1 MRHLASSRAG
11 TEYIKSP
18 EMLTVANASSKERAN
33 FDRRKK
39 VGANKASDVWGAA
52 CVLYELL
59 TGEYLFY
66 DEDWIRF
73 FIRVTGA
80 SAEELIPP
88 ERLVPLQQLRGGK
101 HLIEFFRNALISDPL
116 RRPSMHD
123 IAQRWQA
130 VASAIAKQPEEAEVP
145 AAPASTA
152 PLPAAAAAAAAC
164 GNAGR
169 EGGKG
174 KHTWRSSSMQMS
186 GTSSTLR
193 SSSSSSSLH
202 CPPRVEELSAQRVL
216 RDPSRAS
223 ALLLHESMT
232 ATEVDREIQGKSAVS
247 VGMGSCNSSCGHIL
261 CGAAPLDLE
270 WVDGRPLVFSLLDLL
285 VQTCKY

>member
-1 MRHLASSRAG
+1 
-11 TEYIKSP
+11 
-18 EMLTVANASSKERAN
+18 MLTVANASSKERAN

-193 SSSSSSSLH
+193 SSSSSNSLH

-270 WVDGRPLVFSLLDLL
+270 WVDGRPLVLSLLDLL
-285 VQTCKY
+285 VQMCKY